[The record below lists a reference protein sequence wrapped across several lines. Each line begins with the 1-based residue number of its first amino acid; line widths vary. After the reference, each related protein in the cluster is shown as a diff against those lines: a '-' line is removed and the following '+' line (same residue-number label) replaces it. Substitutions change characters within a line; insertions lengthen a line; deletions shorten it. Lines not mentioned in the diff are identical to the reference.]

1 MKGMPASEQTFTYVV
16 FLLAESGPRNIA
28 SADQVRCTV
37 TSSKLFASSVLDL
50 AGILEVLEWLPQSI
64 ANISRAFAQLC
75 VHNVPLLDAIASAS
89 LPKIPEFGTQS
100 IANSAWSF
108 ATLFFLNVP
117 LMEALSSEFIKK
129 IGEMES
135 QNLSNMA
142 WAMATLVLP
151 NKPLMEAISA

>member
-1 MKGMPASEQTFTYVV
+1 
-16 FLLAESGPRNIA
+16 
-28 SADQVRCTV
+28 
-37 TSSKLFASSVLDL
+37 
-50 AGILEVLEWLPQSI
+50 
-64 ANISRAFAQLC
+64 

-151 NKPLMEAISA
+151 NKPLMEAISAQARTKFDSFMTETHSIHDTCEYINYLLSLAWSLAMSMHMTPDISDPMR